1 MFRSL
6 ILVRQVFRVVEI
18 YVREYRKGNR
28 KWPIQRNWQ
37 HWVQK
42 TQEEDKKKQKHNI
55 DVCQIVNQTDDS
67 GNVNIINSSI
77 LQLAI
82 IYLSY
87 LKQRKYIDV
96 FFNLRSHVILH

>member
-1 MFRSL
+1 MANPEKL
-6 ILVRQVFRVVEI
+6 ATLGT
-18 YVREYRKGNR
+18 KNR
-28 KWPIQRNWQ
+28 GK
-37 HWVQK
+37 K
-42 TQEEDKKKQKHNI
+42 TNKAKHNI
-55 DVCQIVNQTDDS
+55 DLCQIVKQTDDS

-77 LQLAI
+77 LQIAI

>member
-1 MFRSL
+1 MANPEKLATLGTKNAGR
-6 ILVRQVFRVVEI
+6 RQ
-18 YVREYRKGNR
+18 
-28 KWPIQRNWQ
+28 
-37 HWVQK
+37 
-42 TQEEDKKKQKHNI
+42 TKQNHNI
-55 DVCQIVNQTDDS
+55 DLCQIVKQTDDS

-96 FFNLRSHVILH
+96 FFNLRSHLILH

>member
-1 MFRSL
+1 MTNSDKVATLGTTDAGR
-6 ILVRQVFRVVEI
+6 RQI
-18 YVREYRKGNR
+18 
-28 KWPIQRNWQ
+28 
-37 HWVQK
+37 
-42 TQEEDKKKQKHNI
+42 KQKHNI

>member
-1 MFRSL
+1 MANPEKLATLGTKDAGR
-6 ILVRQVFRVVEI
+6 RQ
-18 YVREYRKGNR
+18 
-28 KWPIQRNWQ
+28 
-37 HWVQK
+37 
-42 TQEEDKKKQKHNI
+42 TKQKHNI

-77 LQLAI
+77 LQIAI

-96 FFNLRSHVILH
+96 VFNLRSHVILH

>member
-1 MFRSL
+1 MANPEKLATLGTKNTGR
-6 ILVRQVFRVVEI
+6 RQ
-18 YVREYRKGNR
+18 
-28 KWPIQRNWQ
+28 
-37 HWVQK
+37 
-42 TQEEDKKKQKHNI
+42 TKQNHNM
-55 DVCQIVNQTDDS
+55 VLCQIVNQTDDS
-67 GNVNIINSSI
+67 GNVNIIYPSI